1 MNQTEA
7 IRQAF
12 EELGTDASVDR
23 ILAWLKSQ
31 SVKVTTSV
39 ESIISRERKKATE
52 EHANTN
58 ILHALGLLRE
68 LLDMKEPIGDNMP
81 ELIQKFKI
89 VHGLAGGWD
98 NLEMILGTMQPTAAP
113 TAPAP
118 SKDRKKA

>member
-12 EELGTDASVDR
+12 EELGTEASTDQ

-31 SVKVTTSV
+31 SVKVTGSV
-39 ESIISRERKKATE
+39 ESIISRERKKASE
-52 EHANTN
+52 EHVTTN
-58 ILHALGLLRE
+58 ILHAMKFLRE
-68 LLDMKEPIGDNMP
+68 LLDMTEPVGDSLP

-89 VHGLAGGWD
+89 LHGLAGGWD
-98 NLEMILGTMQPTAAP
+98 NLEEMLKTMQPTAAP